1 MGIPQVMLPNSYQF
15 PPQRRKGPMAE
26 INVVPYIDVMLVLLV
41 IFMVTTPLLSQG
53 IKVNLPQAQAQTI
66 APAQEPIIVSIDEKG
81 LYYLNTA
88 AHPDAALDAHQL
100 SLEVSQQ
107 IHSAEQKKAPRQV
120 FVKGDKKVDY
130 GKVVTAMVLL
140 QQAGAINIGLLT
152 ESPPK
157 AV

>member
-1 MGIPQVMLPNSYQF
+1 MVAQQVMFPNQF
-15 PPQRRKGPMAE
+15 SPYQRRKGPLSE

-66 APAQEPIIVSIDEKG
+66 APAQEPIIVSIDEMG
-81 LYYLNTA
+81 HYYLNTSA
-88 AHPDAALDAHQL
+88 QPEIALDAEHL
-100 SLEVSQQ
+100 SQEVSTQLQLAQQ
-107 IHSAEQKKAPRQV
+107 KQIPRQV

-130 GKVVTAMVLL
+130 GKVVRAMVLL
-140 QQAGAINIGLLT
+140 QQAGAVNIGLLT

-157 AV
+157 LTA

>member
-1 MGIPQVMLPNSYQF
+1 MVIRVAMFPNQF
-15 PPQRRKGPMAE
+15 PPQRRKGPMSE

-66 APAQEPIIVSIDEKG
+66 ATAQEPLIVSIDEAG
-81 LYYLNTA
+81 HYFLNTA
-88 AHPDAALDAHQL
+88 THPEVSLNAQHL
-100 SLEVSQQ
+100 SLEVRQQ
-107 IHSAEQKKAPRQV
+107 LQLAQQKKAPRQV

-140 QQAGAINIGLLT
+140 QQAGAANIGLLT

-157 AV
+157 ALKS

>member
-1 MGIPQVMLPNSYQF
+1 MLYNPYQF
-15 PPQRRKGPMAE
+15 PPQRRKGPLSE

-53 IKVNLPQAQAQTI
+53 IKV
-66 APAQEPIIVSIDEKG
+66 PAQEPIIVSIDDKG
-81 LYYLNTA
+81 LFYLNTTT
-88 AHPDAALDAHQL
+88 HPETALDAHQL
-100 SLEVSQQ
+100 SLEVSEQ
-107 IHSAEQKKAPRQV
+107 IRNAEQKKAPRQV

-130 GKVVTAMVLL
+130 GKVVSAMVLL

-152 ESPPK
+152 ESPPPQ

>member
-1 MGIPQVMLPNSYQF
+1 MLHNPYQF
-15 PPQRRKGPMAE
+15 PPQRRKGPMSE

-66 APAQEPIIVSIDEKG
+66 APAQEPLIVSIDEKG

-88 AHPDAALDAHQL
+88 EHPEAALDAKQL
-100 SLEVSQQ
+100 SRKVSEQLRM
-107 IHSAEQKKAPRQV
+107 AEQKKAPRQV
-120 FVKGDKKVDY
+120 LVKGDKKVDY

>member
-1 MGIPQVMLPNSYQF
+1 MVIRVVMFPNQF
-15 PPQRRKGPMAE
+15 PPQRRKGPMSE

-66 APAQEPIIVSIDEKG
+66 ATAQEPLIVSIDEAG
-81 LYYLNTA
+81 HYFLNTA
-88 AHPDAALDAHQL
+88 THPKVSLDAQHL

-107 IHSAEQKKAPRQV
+107 LQLAQQKKAPRQV

-140 QQAGAINIGLLT
+140 QQAGAVNIGLLT

-157 AV
+157 GLKS